1 MKMLPSVKSLDIS
14 EDSKLK
20 VVEALKVRV
29 DYFRKKWQ
37 SAKRHK
43 EMNYYLGR
51 MKEAESFADLNHRG

>member
-1 MKMLPSVKSLDIS
+1 MLPSIKDLDIP

-20 VVEALKVRV
+20 VVEALKVRIG
-29 DYFRKKWQ
+29 YFRKKWQ

-43 EMNYYLGR
+43 EINYFLGR